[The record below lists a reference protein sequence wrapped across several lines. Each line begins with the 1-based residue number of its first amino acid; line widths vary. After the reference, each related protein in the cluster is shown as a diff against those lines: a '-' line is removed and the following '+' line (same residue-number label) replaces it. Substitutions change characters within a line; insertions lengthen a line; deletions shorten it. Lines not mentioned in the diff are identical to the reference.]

1 MVSAALAVLELE
13 GQRSELSE
21 IYEKYRKRFLGIAL
35 KILRN
40 RESAEDAVQEAFLR
54 IADNPDPFFSL
65 KGTKRVGYMCTVI
78 KNVSFAMYNKRKKLK
93 LVELTEDI
101 VPNDDHDP
109 LESLVLND
117 FSHGELIE
125 FIDSLPP
132 LWQSVLVLTR
142 ISGLSI
148 AETARTLKISEAAV
162 NQRLYLARKAIRQF
176 VEKRRRG
183 NG

>member
-1 MVSAALAVLELE
+1 MVSAALAVLEFE

-21 IYEKYRKRFLGIAL
+21 IYDKYRKRFLNIAL

-54 IADNPDPFFSL
+54 VADSPDTFFSL
-65 KGTKRVGYMCTVI
+65 NSTKRIGYICTVV
-78 KNVSFAMYNKRKKLK
+78 KNVAFAMYNKRKKLSV
-93 LVELTEDI
+93 VELTEDI
-101 VPNDDHDP
+101 VPNDDPDP
-109 LESLVLND
+109 LESLVLNEI
-117 FSHGELIE
+117 SHGELIG

-142 ISGLSI
+142 ISGMSI
-148 AETARTLKISEAAV
+148 AKTAKELKISEAAV
-162 NQRLYLARKAIRQF
+162 NQRLYLARKAIKQF
-176 VEKRRRG
+176 VEERRRS